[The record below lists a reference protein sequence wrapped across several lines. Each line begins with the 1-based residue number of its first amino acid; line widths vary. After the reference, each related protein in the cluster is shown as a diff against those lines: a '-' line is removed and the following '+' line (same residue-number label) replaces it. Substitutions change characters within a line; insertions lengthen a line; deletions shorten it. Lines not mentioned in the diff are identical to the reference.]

1 MVQIQDMK
9 DLLLEHMIPTNSVGQ
24 ILQVGANST
33 VTWTNT
39 IDGGTFS

>member
-1 MVQIQDMK
+1 
-9 DLLLEHMIPTNSVGQ
+9 VGQ
-24 ILQVGANST
+24 MLQVGANST